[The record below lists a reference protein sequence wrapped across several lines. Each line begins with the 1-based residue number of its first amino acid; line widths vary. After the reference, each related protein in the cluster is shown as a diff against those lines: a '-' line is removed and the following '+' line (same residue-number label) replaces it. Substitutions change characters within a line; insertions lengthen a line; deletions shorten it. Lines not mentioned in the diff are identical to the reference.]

1 MRILL
6 QWKGRWTMPVQTL
19 AVSSVYKELVLL
31 VQRDNVNA
39 ADTLVSSAQTRG
51 RYKRVNTG
59 RRE

>member
-1 MRILL
+1 
-6 QWKGRWTMPVQTL
+6 MPVQTL
-19 AVSSVYKELVLL
+19 AVSSVHKELVLL

-39 ADTLVSSAQTRG
+39 ADTLVPSAQTRG